1 MISAIIL
8 LFLGCLLF
16 KRLLLECTLTL
27 GSIYI
32 GGRLK
37 KLFFLLVSAGFAFGQ
52 ASLNAAGTTSTD
64 EGGSISFSV
73 GVMAYTTVAGEGG
86 SLEQGVQHQYEI
98 SEVSTIREVRG
109 ITLSMKVFPN
119 PTTDFLILNVGS
131 EDASSFSYRLYDAHG
146 KVLNSAAITT
156 QETYIPMSQYVA
168 ALYFV
173 KVFRNNREVK
183 TFKVLKL

>member
-1 MISAIIL
+1 
-8 LFLGCLLF
+8 
-16 KRLLLECTLTL
+16 
-27 GSIYI
+27 
-32 GGRLK
+32 
-37 KLFFLLVSAGFAFGQ
+37 
-52 ASLNAAGTTSTD
+52 
-64 EGGSISFSV
+64 
-73 GVMAYTTVAGEGG
+73 MAYTTVAGEGG

-98 SEVSTIREVRG
+98 SEVSTIREARG
-109 ITLSMKVFPN
+109 ISLSMKVFPN